1 MGTKSVYPK
10 SNKEIIK
17 LLSKLGFKKKL
28 GISRGKHPEKYHHP
42 NRRNSDLNDKP
53 FVIVSHD
60 YFDEKAKKT
69 VKKLENWGFSQ
80 EELEQV
86 MKDL

>member
-10 SNKEIIK
+10 SNKEIVT
-17 LLSKLGFKKKL
+17 LLKRLGFSKKL
-28 GISRGKHPEKYHHP
+28 GINRGKHPEKYQHLH
-42 NRRNSDLNDKP
+42 RRNRDPNDKP
-53 FVIVSHD
+53 FVIVSHE